1 MKNVSFFSVLVCDLK
16 RGCLRVAKWRFRH
29 AKEPFYDPQS
39 ATFQKQTTSLK
50 KSISFKR
57 VINTTCVIVLN

>member
-16 RGCLRVAKWRFRH
+16 RGCLRVAKRRFRH
-29 AKEPFYDPQS
+29 AKEPFYDPKS

-50 KSISFKR
+50 NINIIYAKR
-57 VINTTCVIVLN
+57 HTCLSQMS

>member
-50 KSISFKR
+50 K
-57 VINTTCVIVLN
+57 INII